1 MKRYFYTLMFVVALT
16 TNIFSQA
23 WTQEASIP
31 TSRVSPIYCAV
42 NGKGYVGMGW
52 LSNSTYGSDFWE
64 YDTLTNTWTRKAD
77 FPADGRHSATA
88 YAVKG
93 KIYSFFGFDN
103 SQNCRNDVWEYDP
116 LTDNWTQKNL
126 FPGIARY
133 NGRGFVI
140 NDSLIYIGTGTYNNG
155 NDYLHDFWMYN
166 PSTDTW
172 MQMQDF
178 PGGPRMAAV
187 SFEINGI
194 GYYGTGLA
202 DSYTPTNDFW
212 KYNPASDT
220 WTQIPSF
227 PGSPRAG
234 LTGFV
239 INNEG
244 YVGSGFDNSYFY
256 NTFYKFNPSN
266 NTWSQIQSVP
276 YFNNE
281 SGVGFTLGNKGYT
294 GMGWDIYN
302 EFSDFW
308 QYDPNGFPQGVI
320 TLNKADIQLYPDP
333 ASNVVTIALQKSLF
347 TDGTVASI
355 YSVQGQL
362 IKQYSLAQEKTELD
376 ISGLTSGLYIVKV
389 FNKSQQFVSR
399 LIKE

>member
-1 MKRYFYTLMFVVALT
+1 MGKFFYTLMFVVGLT
-16 TNIFSQA
+16 TNTFSQA
-23 WTQEASIP
+23 WKQEASVL

-42 NGKGYVGMGW
+42 NGKGYVVMGRIP
-52 LSNSTYGSDFWE
+52 NTTYASDLWE

-77 FPADGRHSATA
+77 FPADGRYGAVA
-88 YAVKG
+88 YVVKG

-116 LTDNWTQKNL
+116 TTDNWTQKNI
-126 FPGIARY
+126 FPGTARY
-133 NGRGFVI
+133 NAKGFVI
-140 NDSLIYIGTGTYNNG
+140 NDSLIYIGIGTYNNG
-155 NDYLHDFWMYN
+155 NDYLYDDWMYN
-166 PSTDTW
+166 PSTDAW
-172 MQMQDF
+172 IEKQDF
-178 PGGPRMAAV
+178 PGGSRMGAV
-187 SFEINGI
+187 SFEISGI
-194 GYYGTGLA
+194 GYLGTGLA
-202 DSYTPTNDFW
+202 DSETPTDDFW
-212 KYNPASDT
+212 KYITSTDT
-220 WTQIPSF
+220 WTQIPSY
-227 PGSPRAG
+227 PGGLRAG

-239 INNEG
+239 INNEA
-244 YVGSGFDNSYFY
+244 YIGSGFDMSDFY
-256 NTFYKFNPSN
+256 NTFYKYNSLN
-266 NTWSQIQSVP
+266 HTWTQILSVP
-276 YFNNE
+276 YLNYGG
-281 SGVGFTLGNKGYT
+281 GVGFTLGNKGYT

-308 QYDPNGFPQGVI
+308 QYDPNGFPQGVA
-320 TLNKADIQLYPDP
+320 TLSSPDIQIYPDP

-362 IKQYSLAQEKTELD
+362 IKQYSLAQEKIELD